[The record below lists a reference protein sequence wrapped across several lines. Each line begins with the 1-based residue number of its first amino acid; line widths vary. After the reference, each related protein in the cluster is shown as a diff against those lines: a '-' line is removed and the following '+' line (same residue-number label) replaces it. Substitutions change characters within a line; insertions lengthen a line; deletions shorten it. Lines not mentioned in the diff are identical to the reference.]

1 VNETIGKSG
10 AKKILS
16 RSFDLFGSEETA
28 YLADAIKNLGFRYA
42 TLSGLTVSAFDMH
55 IPKEKYEF
63 VREGEEKIK
72 EIQKAHWHGLV
83 TEDERYLQSLQVWS
97 TVKSRIEKEMKK
109 NFDNK
114 NPIYNLVDSGA
125 RGNWGNV
132 TQLCGMKGL
141 VVSPTGKTIELP
153 IKSNLKEGFSTL
165 EYFIATH

>member
-1 VNETIGKSG
+1 MIAYENKVITLHTPVKIRIDGKLVDTTYGRYLFNEILPEEIGYVNETIGKGG

-16 RSFDLFGSEETA
+16 RSFDLFGSEATA

-55 IPKEKYEF
+55 IPEEKYEF

-97 TVKSRIEKEMKK
+97 AVKSRIEKEMKK

-114 NPIYNLVDSGA
+114 NPIYNLVDS
-125 RGNWGNV
+125 
-132 TQLCGMKGL
+132 
-141 VVSPTGKTIELP
+141 
-153 IKSNLKEGFSTL
+153 
-165 EYFIATH
+165 

>member
-1 VNETIGKSG
+1 
-10 AKKILS
+10 
-16 RSFDLFGSEETA
+16 
-28 YLADAIKNLGFRYA
+28 
-42 TLSGLTVSAFDMH
+42 MH
-55 IPKEKYEF
+55 IPIEKDIF
-63 VREGEEKIK
+63 VKEGEEKIK

-83 TEDERYLQSLQVWS
+83 TEDERYLQSLQIWS
-97 TVKSRIEKEMKK
+97 AVKSKIEKEMKK
-109 NFDNK
+109 NFDPK

-165 EYFIATH
+165 EYFIATHGGRKGKADTAL